1 VNDKLLGARA
11 SRKLSASEVSDL
23 YSERHLAGL
32 TRVASIL
39 GANLDVVGSDGAWL
53 ILRDGSRVLDCH
65 ASYGGVAFG
74 HRHPALL
81 EAARESLAEMTTGLP
96 GLLASPVVAA
106 LCHDLV
112 AIAPAGMERALLYST
127 GAETIEGALVLATLA
142 QGKDQRDIFVGFEGG
157 FHGKTAAARTV
168 GGIPNERQ
176 GFHDWGRVETL
187 PFGDIETLE
196 GFFRHSGSRVSALV
210 VEPIQSNSG
219 VRIPPEGWL
228 AKVQRACEQAGAL
241 MIVDEVSTGLGRTGQ
256 FFVCE
261 SEGVVPDMICI
272 SKGLSGGLVPVG
284 AVLVNKRLAKIT
296 NATAS
301 ASHFSTTF
309 AGGDLACS
317 VALEVV
323 RLLVEEGLPER
334 VRASGARI
342 EEGLLALRAKHP
354 RLIRD
359 VRGRGHLWALELADP
374 ADLPKLV
381 KMKGFSD
388 FLADRVGGTLAIAL
402 QRYLLRHCGLL
413 VGPTAGDRRVIRMFP
428 SLLAEER
435 DIEALL
441 GGLGRAFEA
450 GISTWVRKLA

>member
-1 VNDKLLGARA
+1 
-11 SRKLSASEVSDL
+11 
-23 YSERHLAGL
+23 
-32 TRVASIL
+32 
-39 GANLDVVGSDGAWL
+39 
-53 ILRDGSRVLDCH
+53 
-65 ASYGGVAFG
+65 
-74 HRHPALL
+74 
-81 EAARESLAEMTTGLP
+81 
-96 GLLASPVVAA
+96 
-106 LCHDLV
+106 
-112 AIAPAGMERALLYST
+112 
-127 GAETIEGALVLATLA
+127 
-142 QGKDQRDIFVGFEGG
+142 
-157 FHGKTAAARTV
+157 
-168 GGIPNERQ
+168 
-176 GFHDWGRVETL
+176 
-187 PFGDIETLE
+187 
-196 GFFRHSGSRVSALV
+196 
-210 VEPIQSNSG
+210 
-219 VRIPPEGWL
+219 
-228 AKVQRACEQAGAL
+228 
-241 MIVDEVSTGLGRTGQ
+241 
-256 FFVCE
+256 
-261 SEGVVPDMICI
+261 
-272 SKGLSGGLVPVG
+272 VPVG
-284 AVLVNKRLAKIT
+284 AVLVNQRLAKIT